1 MPQRIE
7 DTLLVVVPFKSNGV
21 EYRAGDRVPTR
32 HRAIR
37 RIAAASPQLFAM
49 EYGTEPL
56 DLEWLARIEAEA
68 EERYGDVK
76 RLREAEKA
84 QRERALRRE
93 LEEQEAP
100 QPELERRFEAQEKAR
115 KRREQ
120 EARGERER
128 EAIESQVPL
137 RSGFNV

>member
-1 MPQRIE
+1 MPRLIE
-7 DTLLVVVPFKSNGV
+7 DTLLVTQGFKDRGV
-21 EYRAGDRVPTR
+21 EYFAGDRVPVR
-32 HRAIR
+32 HRRIR
-37 RIAAASPQLFAM
+37 QIAREHPQWFRA
-49 EYGTEPL
+49 EYETAEV
-56 DLEWLARIEAEA
+56 DLTWLASLDAEA
-68 EERYGDVK
+68 EGRYGDVK

-93 LEEQEAP
+93 LEEQETP
-100 QPELERRFEAQEKAR
+100 QPELERRFEQQEKAR

-128 EAIESQVPL
+128 ESLESQVPL